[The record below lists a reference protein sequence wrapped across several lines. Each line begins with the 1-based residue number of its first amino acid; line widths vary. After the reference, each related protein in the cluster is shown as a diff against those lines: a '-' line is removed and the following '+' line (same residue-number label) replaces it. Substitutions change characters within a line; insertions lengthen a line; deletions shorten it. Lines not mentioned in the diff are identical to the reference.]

1 MPIELAEV
9 HVQQATR
16 VSCVAACVCMV
27 RRRRGERIDEQA
39 ILEEWGSGGPFAL
52 TLHARDLRDPDFPAK
67 AIDSLARSSRGL
79 LRSVLRDGRWV
90 IISIVPLPH
99 PNAPHAIVLIHLNE
113 DDLFLY
119 LDPGEP
125 LHTQP
130 RAFSRTS
137 WSRNGPGS

>member
-52 TLHARDLRDPDFPAK
+52 SLHARDLQHLGRQLSAF
-67 AIDSLARSSRGL
+67 GL
-79 LRSVLRDGRWV
+79 LLAAVGSRLLAGGTHPLPVQLVAIAVVEIGAAAMPELWKEPPDRLVLRAPR
-90 IISIVPLPH
+90 VPT
-99 PNAPHAIVLIHLNE
+99 
-113 DDLFLY
+113 D
-119 LDPGEP
+119 
-125 LHTQP
+125 
-130 RAFSRTS
+130 AFSIATLR
-137 WSRNGPGS
+137 PALEKLL

>member
-52 TLHARDLRDPDFPAK
+52 TLHARDLRDPGYPMEW
-67 AIDSLARSSRGL
+67 IDSLARSSRGL
-79 LRSVLRDGRWV
+79 LRSVLRDGR
-90 IISIVPLPH
+90 
-99 PNAPHAIVLIHLNE
+99 
-113 DDLFLY
+113 
-119 LDPGEP
+119 
-125 LHTQP
+125 
-130 RAFSRTS
+130 
-137 WSRNGPGS
+137 